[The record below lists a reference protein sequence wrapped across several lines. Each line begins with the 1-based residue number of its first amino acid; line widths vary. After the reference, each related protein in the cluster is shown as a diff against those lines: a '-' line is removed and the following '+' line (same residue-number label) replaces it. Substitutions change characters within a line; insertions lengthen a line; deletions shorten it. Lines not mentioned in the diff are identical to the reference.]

1 MILPAIRALMLDV
14 DGVIVQ
20 GRARDGRPWTTDLA
34 RDLGIDPARLQAE
47 AFNPYWRQ
55 ILTGSAVFSEVLAR
69 VLPRISAGV
78 GPQALID
85 YRFAQGAKLNSAL
98 IGALAGLRGQ
108 GLKGQGLQIWLA
120 TNQDPLRA
128 DWLMQD
134 LGLAH
139 CVDGMIHSAELGAA
153 KPDAAFFD
161 RAAGVMA
168 ERTGLGHRALLLIDD
183 QKANVASARAN
194 GWNAV
199 HWAGAEEIGA
209 LLSRLGV
216 LAERGG

>member
-1 MILPAIRALMLDV
+1 MLDV

-47 AFNPYWRQ
+47 VFNPYWRQ
-55 ILTGSAVFSEVLAR
+55 ILTGSADLSEVLAR
-69 VLPRISAGV
+69 ILPRISAGV

-85 YRFAQGAKLNSAL
+85 YRFAQGARLNSAL
-98 IGALAGLRGQ
+98 IGALAGLRDG
-108 GLKGQGLQIWLA
+108 GLQIWLA
-120 TNQDPLRA
+120 TNQDPSRA

-139 CVDGMIHSAELGAA
+139 HVDGMIHSADLGAA

-168 ERTGLGHRALLLIDD
+168 KRTGLGRRELLLIDD

-199 HWAGAEEIGA
+199 HWTGDEEIGA

-216 LAERGG
+216 LAERGGQSGSESVG